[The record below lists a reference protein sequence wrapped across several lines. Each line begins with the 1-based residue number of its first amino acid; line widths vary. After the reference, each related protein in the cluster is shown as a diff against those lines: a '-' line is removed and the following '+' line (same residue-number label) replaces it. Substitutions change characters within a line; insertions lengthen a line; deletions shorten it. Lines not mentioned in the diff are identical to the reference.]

1 LFKKRYSRIKRKGIA
16 SMLVCINI
24 YIYYIYYVCVSRC
37 LAVQEGV
44 LLVALLV
51 AVFVTLVAL
60 AVALL
65 VAIPTS
71 RFGSSLIVH
80 LHKIALQVC
89 CANALTPAV
98 RYRIISAFIHRV
110 GFIQLG

>member
-1 LFKKRYSRIKRKGIA
+1 
-16 SMLVCINI
+16 M
-24 YIYYIYYVCVSRC
+24 SRC

-51 AVFVTLVAL
+51 ALFVALFVALVAL

-71 RFGSSLIVH
+71 LLGSSLIVH

-110 GFIQLG
+110 GFTQLG